1 MYVNVLPQ
9 LILVVFRTRPCA
21 NVRMAGPAGSAP
33 QVNVLDLEVKVYSV
47 KKIQD
52 TNVIEECHVLRPTQ
66 FCQSHFSFTFSLNSG
81 SPETIL
87 F

>member
-47 KKIQD
+47 NTGYKRHRGVSRV
-52 TNVIEECHVLRPTQ
+52 TTY
-66 FCQSHFSFTFSLNSG
+66 
-81 SPETIL
+81 TIL
-87 F
+87 SVSFFFYIFS

>member
-9 LILVVFRTRPCA
+9 LILVVFRTCPCA

-47 KKIQD
+47 KKN
-52 TNVIEECHVLRPTQ
+52 TGYKRHRGVSRVT
-66 FCQSHFSFTFSLNSG
+66 TY
-81 SPETIL
+81 TIL
-87 F
+87 SVSFFFYIFS

>member
-47 KKIQD
+47 KKYSIQ
-52 TNVIEECHVLRPTQ
+52 T
-66 FCQSHFSFTFSLNSG
+66 S
-81 SPETIL
+81 
-87 F
+87 

>member
-33 QVNVLDLEVKVYSV
+33 QVNVFDLEVKVYSV
-47 KKIQD
+47 KKN
-52 TNVIEECHVLRPTQ
+52 TGYKRLRGVSRVT
-66 FCQSHFSFTFSLNSG
+66 TY
-81 SPETIL
+81 TIL
-87 F
+87 SVSFFFYIFS

>member
-47 KKIQD
+47 
-52 TNVIEECHVLRPTQ
+52 NVSRVT
-66 FCQSHFSFTFSLNSG
+66 TY
-81 SPETIL
+81 TIL
-87 F
+87 SVSFFFYIFS